1 MAASDSEKVT
11 VLIVEDHPVSLD
23 GLIGYI
29 RTAPDIVIVGT
40 ADEGS
45 EAVALVREFVP
56 DVVIVDLFLAQSQ
69 LDGIEITRA
78 IRELSPS
85 TQVLVVT
92 AYDDD
97 ALILGALG
105 AGAMGYLLKT
115 STSADL
121 LDAIRDVA
129 RRQPVLHP
137 RVFDKL
143 MSVLR
148 PSHDD
153 LQSGSPRAPQL
164 TEREWDVVTLISQG
178 CSNKDIAERLV
189 ISEKTVKV
197 HVSNILQ
204 KLHLTNRVE
213 VRYWVLS
220 QSSSSD
226 TT

>member
-1 MAASDSEKVT
+1 MATSGSEEVT

-29 RTAPDIVIVGT
+29 RTAPDIVIVGN
-40 ADEGS
+40 ANEGS
-45 EAVALVREFVP
+45 EAVALVQELVP
-56 DVVIVDLFLAQSQ
+56 DVVIVDLVLAQSQ
-69 LDGIEITRA
+69 LDGIEVTRA

-115 STSADL
+115 STSVDL
-121 LDAIRDVA
+121 LDAIRNVA

-137 RVFDKL
+137 RVFEKL
-143 MSVLR
+143 THVLR
-148 PSHDD
+148 ASHGD
-153 LQSGSPRAPQL
+153 LQSGSPTPPQL
-164 TEREWDVVTLISQG
+164 TNRERDVVTLISQG
-178 CSNKDIAERLV
+178 CSNKEIAERLV
-189 ISEKTVKV
+189 ISEKTAKV

-213 VRYWVLS
+213 VRYWALN
-220 QSSSSD
+220 QSSSTD
-226 TT
+226 TA